1 MGKKKQARSV
11 NDGKVRLETRI
22 DPKIADQFRAIAEEA
37 GVSVNQILQG
47 LIIWATDNAVQGTPV
62 ETDAGEL
69 YAEPRPGC
77 LFVGQESFFTDEE
90 FDENGQL
97 IAPTKLVPGVVHLV
111 LDFSVQN
118 AIRTRANR
126 GQ

>member
-47 LIIWATDNAVQGTPV
+47 LIIWLRITPSR
-62 ETDAGEL
+62 EHRWKRT
-69 YAEPRPGC
+69 
-77 LFVGQESFFTDEE
+77 QESYTRSH
-90 FDENGQL
+90 GPVACSL
-97 IAPTKLVPGVVHLV
+97 VKSRSLPTRNLT
-111 LDFSVQN
+111 
-118 AIRTRANR
+118 RTGN
-126 GQ
+126 